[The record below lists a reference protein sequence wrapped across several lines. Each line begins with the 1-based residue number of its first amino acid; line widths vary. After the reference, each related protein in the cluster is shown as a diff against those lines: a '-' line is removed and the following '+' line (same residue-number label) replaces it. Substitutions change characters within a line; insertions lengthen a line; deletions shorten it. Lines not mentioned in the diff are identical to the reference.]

1 MGNRDVREAA
11 PLPADLGTQALF
23 PTAASRVTL
32 SRLQRSK
39 LSCSAHIG
47 RSSGFASKA
56 DEEG

>member
-23 PTAASRVTL
+23 PTAASLVTFAFV
-32 SRLQRSK
+32 QRSK
-39 LSCSAHIG
+39 LTCSALIG